1 MHFPI
6 RHSCTGRRERSLRIH
21 SEQLTWENLTEHDC
35 GQMVEILYGLLLS
48 LSLGLFIELP
58 FSPQPPNAFVRLS
71 IKYVFVMEAAH
82 GAGI

>member
-1 MHFPI
+1 
-6 RHSCTGRRERSLRIH
+6 
-21 SEQLTWENLTEHDC
+21 
-35 GQMVEILYGLLLS
+35 MVEILYGLLLS